1 MTLYEK
7 QPIENAVVSVFE
19 DNGFKMLVIEP
30 SDGYKLR
37 QKGDNTYSTQQ
48 IMFSAAF
55 ESLLN
60 NYRAVPLDE
69 PDEVVENPPITPTED
84 EEISD
89 SEALSIIISG
99 GNDNDESGS

>member
-1 MTLYEK
+1 MIYEK
-7 QPIENAVVSVFE
+7 QPIENATVSVFE

-37 QKGDNTYSTQQ
+37 QKGDDTYSTMH
-48 IMFSAAF
+48 IMFSEDF

-60 NYRAVPLDE
+60 NYHEVPIDTLDE
-69 PDEVVENPPITPTED
+69 QVENPPILPTED

-89 SEALSIIISG
+89 SEALAIITSG
-99 GNDNDESGS
+99 GVDNDES

>member
-1 MTLYEK
+1 MMYEK
-7 QPIENAVVSVFE
+7 QPIDHAIVSIVE
-19 DNGFKMLVIEP
+19 DSGFKMLVIEP

-69 PDEVVENPPITPTED
+69 PEEEVEKPPIMPTED
-84 EEISD
+84 EELSAE
-89 SEALSIIISG
+89 EALSIITG
-99 GNDNDESGS
+99 GVSDETV